1 MTSIEWLI
9 EKLGIIEM
17 YEDSDIPLDNILEQA
32 KEMHKQEIITAYNEG
47 DTFPQS
53 YYNGKHY
60 YELTFKK
67 Y

>member
-1 MTSIEWLI
+1 MTSLDLLF
-9 EKLGIIEM
+9 EKLW
-17 YEDSDIPLDNILEQA
+17 DLPKDKFSWHSVLEQA
-32 KEMHKQEIITAYNEG
+32 KQMHKKEIITAYNEG

-67 Y
+67 D